1 MSEGWHLDRRVPIAI
16 ILAIVG
22 QTVLGGIWIGR
33 METRI
38 ESLEEWQRG
47 NARIDARLAVLENQN
62 LEIRRSLDEMNGNL
76 RRLWDRGRQQER
88 P

>member
-1 MSEGWHLDRRVPIAI
+1 MEGWHLDRRVPIAI

-33 METRI
+33 MEARI
-38 ESLEEWQRG
+38 QALEEWQRG